1 MESITLQKRVM
12 STNDWGLMAMLHEGL
27 MERFEKSSEAI
38 KEKNYDKLNIL
49 INNCR
54 EILTELL
61 VTFREKDELSTNLRS
76 LYLYT
81 NKLITEGEIKK
92 DANLFKNAI
101 DVISP
106 IYMGFK
112 GLEIKEEPNIML
124 GLTYGKGNLE
134 EHSIKSGKTFQG

>member
-1 MESITLQKRVM
+1 MESITLEKRVM
-12 STNDWGLMAMLHEGL
+12 STNDWGLIAMLHEGL
-27 MERFEKSSEAI
+27 MEKFERSSEAI

-92 DANLFKNAI
+92 DTNLFENAI
-101 DVISP
+101 DVIAP

-112 GLEIKEEPNIML
+112 GLETKGEPNIVS

-134 EHSIKSGKTFQG
+134 EHSVKLGKTFQG